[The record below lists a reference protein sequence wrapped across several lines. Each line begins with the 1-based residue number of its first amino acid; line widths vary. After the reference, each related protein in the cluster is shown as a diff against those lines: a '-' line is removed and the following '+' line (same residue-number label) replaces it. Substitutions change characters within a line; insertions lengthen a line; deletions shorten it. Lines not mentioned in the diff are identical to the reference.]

1 MNEEKYLDTVREQ
14 TSHDLAKRRGDS
26 FDIGE
31 FSESPQERDMIV
43 RIMQN
48 PNQLR
53 ELLNITEEQAD
64 NISAAIT
71 GAGAGIAAKYLGK
84 HFGGA
89 VAGGFGGF
97 LAGMIAEKIVGKIK

>member
-48 PNQLR
+48 PRQLADM
-53 ELLNITEEQAD
+53 LNLDEKQAD
-64 NISAAIT
+64 NLRAAIT
-71 GAGAGIAAKYLGK
+71 GAGAGLSSKFLANAFGDEIA
-84 HFGGA
+84 GA
-89 VAGGFGGF
+89 VGGF
-97 LAGMIAEKIVGKIK
+97 LGGYIARRIIGK